1 MQSQQIRSLIQE
13 AGQAG
18 DPKLGALYC
27 YADLQDLLRKLTLET
42 GALLVENQRLAGRLR
57 RSPVSAKYPA
67 GVERAL

>member
-1 MQSQQIRSLIQE
+1 MLK
-13 AGQAG
+13 G
-18 DPKLGALYC
+18 
-27 YADLQDLLRKLTLET
+27 YADLQDLLRKLTLAT